1 MEQNTKA
8 YEQVRTLTDLLN
20 QYRHEYYN
28 LSAPSVSDQEYDR
41 LFDALAALEKET
53 GIVMSNS
60 PTQTVGYPSVSELPK
75 TTHAI
80 PLLSMDK
87 VKSEEEM
94 LSFVGDK
101 LVLIMLKL
109 DGLMGRSSAPT
120 PLPWTRNRFSRP
132 SWPPSTPSCWT
143 GTPWPGSSLPSWSG
157 SLLRCWG
164 RA

>member
-28 LSAPSVSDQEYDR
+28 LSAPSVSDKEYDR

-75 TTHAI
+75 TTHTI

-87 VKSEEEM
+87 VKNEELSEQLQQVGAVGEQVASGTGNVAEAVSALVVLGYSQSEAARAVAGQPPEASVQELIKVGLKK
-94 LSFVGDK
+94 LSGA
-101 LVLIMLKL
+101 
-109 DGLMGRSSAPT
+109 R
-120 PLPWTRNRFSRP
+120 
-132 SWPPSTPSCWT
+132 
-143 GTPWPGSSLPSWSG
+143 
-157 SLLRCWG
+157 
-164 RA
+164 

>member
-75 TTHAI
+75 TTPFLCSPWI
-80 PLLSMDK
+80 RSRVRRKCSRLS
-87 VKSEEEM
+87 
-94 LSFVGDK
+94 
-101 LVLIMLKL
+101 
-109 DGLMGRSSAPT
+109 AT
-120 PLPWTRNRFSRP
+120 NW
-132 SWPPSTPSCWT
+132 C
-143 GTPWPGSSLPSWSG
+143 
-157 SLLRCWG
+157 
-164 RA
+164 